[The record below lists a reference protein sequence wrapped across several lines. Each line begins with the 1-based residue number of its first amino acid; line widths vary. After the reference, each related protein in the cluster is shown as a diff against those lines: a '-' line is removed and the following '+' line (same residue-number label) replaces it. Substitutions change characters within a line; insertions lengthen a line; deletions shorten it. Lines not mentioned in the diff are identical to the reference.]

1 MNNIKKRKLTDFFI
15 QNNLTDIDYK
25 DIHVLKKFISP
36 EGKILPSRR
45 NGLTSKNHRKLAN
58 AIKRARSI
66 CLLPFVNNEG

>member
-15 QNNLTDIDYK
+15 QNNLTDINYK

-45 NGLTSKNHRKLAN
+45 NGLTSKK
-58 AIKRARSI
+58 S
-66 CLLPFVNNEG
+66 